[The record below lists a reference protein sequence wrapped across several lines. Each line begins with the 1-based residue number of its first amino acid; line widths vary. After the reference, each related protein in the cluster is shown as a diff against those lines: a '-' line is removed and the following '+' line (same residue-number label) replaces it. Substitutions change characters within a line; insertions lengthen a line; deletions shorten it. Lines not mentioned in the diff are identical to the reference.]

1 MNIEHL
7 FGSKTKVDIL
17 KYLIFRW
24 EWISARELESHLNQS
39 FPAIKK
45 QIDNLELAGIVN
57 KNKTGNRW
65 QICIKSSV
73 KPVIF
78 KIFLFDM
85 LNFLQDIK
93 KSYHFLDSYY
103 VWDLFFL
110 DLDEKIWADLIFVY
124 NEVEDIFLQDVKKQ
138 ISEFFDKYFL
148 DVKIVFLKKN
158 DYEKRLK
165 FADKFVLRLTKA
177 NQEFRL

>member
-17 KYLIFRW
+17 KYLIFKW
-24 EWISARELESHLNQS
+24 EWISARELENHLNQS

-45 QIDNLELAGIVN
+45 QVDNLELAGVVN

-110 DLDEKIWADLIFVY
+110 DLEEKIWADLVFVY
-124 NEVEDIFLQDVKKQ
+124 NEVEDIFLQDIKKQ
-138 ISEFFDKYFL
+138 ISEFFDTYFL
-148 DVKIVFLKKN
+148 DIKIVFLKKS